1 MAGDAVTVIEIS
13 SSDDD
18 DYEYTRLIP
27 ALRPPAK
34 KITPVK
40 TEKKENKVG
49 DLDCFILDFDPF
61 EAINLSKK
69 LVLEDSDDADE
80 ADEVSVVSERG
91 PVACR
96 DYPHSRHLCAN
107 FPFNKTPHKS
117 YCKQCYCYVCDEIAP
132 CKDWEGVEQEHCQAS
147 DRDPKWKLLRVTQ
160 RMNLTGQTETHYYS
174 D

>member
-91 PVACR
+91 P
-96 DYPHSRHLCAN
+96 
-107 FPFNKTPHKS
+107 
-117 YCKQCYCYVCDEIAP
+117 CYCYVCDEIAP